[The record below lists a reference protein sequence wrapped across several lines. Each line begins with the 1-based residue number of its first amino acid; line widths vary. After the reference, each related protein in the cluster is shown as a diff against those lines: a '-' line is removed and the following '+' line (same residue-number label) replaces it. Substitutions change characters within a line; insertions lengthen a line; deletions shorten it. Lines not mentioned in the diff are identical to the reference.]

1 MYEVST
7 PDLYRDIVAD
17 GQHFD
22 FSNYPEKH
30 FAFSTANKKC
40 IGKMKDEQSSVPITQ
55 WVGLKSKMYSFLTE
69 YEKVN
74 KAKGVAKSVVKK
86 DINHEDYLK
95 CLKDAADK
103 ICEMRRIGGDRHK
116 LYMYNLRKKSL
127 DSYDGKV
134 WLCSDGLTS
143 FPYGHY
149 ATKAEQK

>member
-1 MYEVST
+1 
-7 PDLYRDIVAD
+7 
-17 GQHFD
+17 
-22 FSNYPEKH
+22 
-30 FAFSTANKKC
+30 
-40 IGKMKDEQSSVPITQ
+40 MKDEQSSVPITQ

-116 LYMYNLRKKSL
+116 LYMYNLRKNL
-127 DSYDGKV
+127 
-134 WLCSDGLTS
+134 
-143 FPYGHY
+143 
-149 ATKAEQK
+149 

>member
-22 FSNYPEKH
+22 FSNYPEKQ

-69 YEKVN
+69 YEEVN

-86 DINHEDYLK
+86 DIHHEDYSK
-95 CLKDAADK
+95 YLKDATD
-103 ICEMRRIGGDRHK
+103 
-116 LYMYNLRKKSL
+116 
-127 DSYDGKV
+127 
-134 WLCSDGLTS
+134 
-143 FPYGHY
+143 
-149 ATKAEQK
+149 